1 MDKPKTQVEEAKEQ
15 INALVHEALGLD
27 PALNPY
33 AVVGKVLADNYI
45 AQRDAY
51 RKFQEDLHKIFNKMG
66 IPEEKK

>member
-33 AVVGKVLADNYI
+33 AAVGKVLADNYI

-51 RKFQEDLHKIFNKMG
+51 RKFQEDLHKIFNKRG